1 MRITLERQ
9 AMATPNDLIELD
21 DLEDLGLDV
30 STEQARTTASAW
42 ITYVSNYLRLIARN
56 NGINLDAKLLA
67 DRASG
72 GAYTSVVKMV
82 VANAVMRANA
92 TDPQMPDVT
101 QFSQSASPYSESF
114 SINSAIKDAYFKN
127 KELEL
132 LGFSSISGNPQI
144 TVMRGVRG

>member
-1 MRITLERQ
+1 
-9 AMATPNDLIELD
+9 MATSNDLITLD
-21 DLEDLGLDV
+21 DLETLGLDLD
-30 STEQARTTASAW
+30 TEQAQTAASAW

-56 NGINLDAKLLA
+56 NGVNLDAKIAA

-72 GAYTSVVKMV
+72 GPFQSVVKMA

-92 TDPQMPDVT
+92 TNPEMPDVT

-114 SINSAIKDAYFKN
+114 SVNSQIKDAYFKN

-132 LGFSSISGNPQI
+132 LGFDSIGGKSQI
-144 TVMRGVRG
+144 TILRGVRG